1 MDKKE
6 KEKKV
11 TPVIKPKGTIA
22 DLLHQLII
30 KDFKNKGLLK
40 DKE

>member
-11 TPVIKPKGTIA
+11 TSVNMV

-30 KDFKNKGLLK
+30 KDFKKKGLLK
-40 DKE
+40 